1 MSLVRFVLSVIDD
14 VRAMRYLMT
23 FVLNSLRDAMGNVVA
38 TTRANTLDSISDFW

>member
-1 MSLVRFVLSVIDD
+1 VSLVRFVLSVIDD